1 MLMQIDGTFVFVVI
15 SFLIFLFIIKTILY
29 NPIERV
35 MDEREKFYV
44 KNSKME
50 NDSKQKSENLILERD
65 NALNEARKEAQ
76 TYIKELVQKEND
88 LSALKIKQTIEE
100 NQGLIE
106 KNKEQLIYEANEAK
120 NEVKNEVNS
129 IVESIVSKV
138 LGKNVELN
146 LDEGKIK
153 EYLKI

>member
-1 MLMQIDGTFVFVVI
+1 
-15 SFLIFLFIIKTILY
+15 
-29 NPIERV
+29 
-35 MDEREKFYV
+35 
-44 KNSKME
+44 ME

>member
-35 MDEREKFYV
+35 MDEREKFYF